1 MNYRKEDSVGRLR
14 SKKLSRFW
22 TATSLAGTAAI
33 LMATAPLSPALWAAS
48 VAAAS
53 VGNVTGAGI
62 LAQNGIHLPLR
73 SGNMPVAN
81 GARIE
86 TQDGSARVDLLSGGS
101 LVLGPYGS
109 MVLQKTGTGVVA
121 KVESGIVHFRLP
133 AGSRLAFESEKFH
146 ATSTGKELREGE
158 ILLGAYGNTAI
169 YMTKGTLPVKDLASH
184 KVTLATAGNPV
195 DVGTGAV
202 AKIKRTQAPAGL
214 EEGDT
219 TLPSGAKPIYG
230 MNGQSLG
237 YVPQEGG
244 FAYQKGVVPPINK
257 TFTTSDIPA
266 DANQPE
272 GATAGFAKN
281 GSYKG
286 YLYKNVWYP
295 YSRDKGGAGLPWWVW
310 VATLAAVGAGVGAA
324 AAFTTT
330 PSTAVPVTS
339 TSP

>member
-1 MNYRKEDSVGRLR
+1 
-14 SKKLSRFW
+14 
-22 TATSLAGTAAI
+22 
-33 LMATAPLSPALWAAS
+33 
-48 VAAAS
+48 
-53 VGNVTGAGI
+53 
-62 LAQNGIHLPLR
+62 
-73 SGNMPVAN
+73 MPVAS

-86 TQDGSARVDLLSGGS
+86 TQDGSVRVNLLGGGS
-101 LVLGPYGS
+101 IVLGPYGS
-109 MVLQKTGTGVVA
+109 MILQKTGTGVVA
-121 KVESGIVHFRLP
+121 KVESGIVRFRLP

-169 YMTKGTLPVKDLASH
+169 YMTKGSLPVEDLASH

-219 TLPSGAKPIYG
+219 SLPSGAKPIYST
-230 MNGQSLG
+230 NGQSFG
-237 YVPQEGG
+237 YEPKEGG
-244 FAYQKGVVPPINK
+244 FVHQPGVVQPINK
-257 TFTTSDIPA
+257 TFTDADVPA

-272 GATAGFAKN
+272 GAKGGWAKN

-295 YSRDKGGAGLPWWVW
+295 YGHQGVAGLPWWVW